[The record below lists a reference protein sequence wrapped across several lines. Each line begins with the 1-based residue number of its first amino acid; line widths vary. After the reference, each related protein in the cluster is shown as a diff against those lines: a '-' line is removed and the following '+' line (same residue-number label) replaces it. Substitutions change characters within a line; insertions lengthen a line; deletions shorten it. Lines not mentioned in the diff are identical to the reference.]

1 MDCAKGVNM
10 SPEEFEGQDGISRRR
25 MLKRVG
31 AGAAIAWSAP
41 ILTSLKTPAF
51 AQGYDSS
58 CDPGQVCTPDCDV
71 LRPCQS
77 GNCGC
82 FRNVDNNSCHCGD
95 LRDGLCASFPPC
107 VTGADCAAGEVC
119 AASCCPTGICM
130 TACGAGGQWAR
141 RKAAGRL
148 TK

>member
-1 MDCAKGVNM
+1 L
-10 SPEEFEGQDGISRRR
+10 SPEEMEVKDGISRRR

-41 ILTSLKTPAF
+41 ILTSIRTPAF
-51 AQGYDSS
+51 AQNEPPPGCPD
-58 CDPGQVCTPDCDV
+58 CDPDCDV
-71 LRPCQS
+71 LKPCG

-82 FRNVDNNSCHCGD
+82 FRNVDNNVCHCGD

-107 VTGADCAAGEVC
+107 NVGADCAPGETCV
-119 AASCCPTGICM
+119 ASCCPSGICM
-130 TACGAGGQWAR
+130 TDCAGGSSPRGR
-141 RKAAGRL
+141 RSNMKGRL